1 MTRGNDGIRRQRT
14 GEAGKARYFRE
25 REILIRTD
33 GTIRYIRLRP
43 WMQKLATGVALSVL
57 IWATGVTAFSQW
69 QQVQIDAKR
78 EEIAEAKLTYEN
90 LRSELKAYQGQV
102 ADIAD
107 RFAGQNNDPDLNEHI
122 TDIAGLSRN
131 LADAL
136 SKISTDLD
144 MSKAERER
152 IIKSRDMLHERI
164 RALEVE
170 LSEAHAEIGELT
182 RSVAAVSS
190 DLDTVRQE
198 NRVLTEARKTLR
210 TRVGVLEDGLAA
222 SRTHGLDLEGRISQ
236 LSSTLA
242 AVRSERA
249 RLAESRDGLQGRA
262 QALTAALGAARLE
275 NEETTKRVAEVA
287 SKLAAARR
295 LSMLVPS
302 DQSALQALES
312 ESRSV
317 LQELSTSRARVD
329 QVELAL
335 TTVVTDLERLLGA
348 DGPTTLHTASAMI
361 GPAPARLDPVERARS
376 LISDLSTLQDTQ
388 KSLLSRLSDRSVVE
402 IQGLES
408 LMELAGLKEGD
419 VKLPSD
425 PRGGQGGP
433 LIEVSLAEGGN
444 GYVQSVMRLEG
455 NVTQLERLRQLSA
468 CLPWIAPV
476 DSFQLTSNFGKRRDP
491 ITGRMAMH
499 QGIDLAG
506 WAGTPVLATSPG
518 RVTFAG
524 NKTGYGKFV
533 EIDHGC
539 GVVTRYAH
547 LRKITVKSGE
557 VLTHRAQIGTLGT
570 TGRSTGPHVHYEVV
584 VNGREVDPAKFLEAG
599 RNVFR

>member
-1 MTRGNDGIRRQRT
+1 MRRGNESIRRRRT
-14 GEAGKARYFRE
+14 GEAGKPQYFRE

-33 GTIRYIRLRP
+33 GAVIYFRLRP
-43 WMQKLATGVALSVL
+43 WIQQLAAGAALSVL
-57 IWATGVTAFSQW
+57 VWATGVTAFSQW

-107 RFAGQNNDPDLNEHI
+107 RFAGQNSDPDLNEHI

-144 MSKAERER
+144 MSEAERER

-170 LSEAHAEIGELT
+170 LAAAHTEVSALT
-182 RSVAAVSS
+182 RSVASVSA

-210 TRVGVLEDGLAA
+210 TRVSVLEDGLAA

-242 AVRSERA
+242 AVRSERT

-262 QALTAALGAARLE
+262 QALTAALESARQE
-275 NEETTKRVAEVA
+275 NEEATQRVGEVA

-295 LSMLVPS
+295 VSMMVPS

-317 LQELSTSRARVD
+317 LQELSTSRARVV
-329 QVELAL
+329 QVETAL
-335 TTVVTDLERLLGA
+335 STVVGDLERLIGA
-348 DGPTTLHTASAMI
+348 DAKAELRTANAVI
-361 GPAPARLDPVERARS
+361 GPAQIPADPVVRARS
-376 LISDLSTLQDTQ
+376 LISDLSTLQDSQ
-388 KSLLSRLSDRSVVE
+388 KSLLNRLSERSVAE
-402 IQGLES
+402 IQSLES
-408 LMELAGLKEGD
+408 LMEMAGLKED
-419 VKLPSD
+419 DIKLPSD

-433 LIEVSLAEGGN
+433 LIEVSLTEGGN
-444 GYVQSVMRLEG
+444 GYVQSVMRLES
-455 NVTQLERLRQLSA
+455 NVTQLESLRQLSG

-491 ITGRMAMH
+491 ITGQMAMH
-499 QGIDLAG
+499 RGIDLAG

-518 RVTFAG
+518 RVTYAG

-547 LRKITVKSGE
+547 LRKIAVKTGE
-557 VLTHRAQIGTLGT
+557 VLTHRAEIGTLGT